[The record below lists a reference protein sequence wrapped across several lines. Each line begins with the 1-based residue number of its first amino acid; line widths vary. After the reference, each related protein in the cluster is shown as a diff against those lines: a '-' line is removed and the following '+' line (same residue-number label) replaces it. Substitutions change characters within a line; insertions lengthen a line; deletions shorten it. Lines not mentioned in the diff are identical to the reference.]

1 MLTKYYLEIDGI
13 KQEIPQHCIKNWD
26 EIRCAYK
33 RADFSGVTRSF
44 TSQFEFVNEAYDLLM
59 NLYLRD
65 GVNSMAVLS
74 LYTITDRWE
83 WEEKFNAPIDFTS
96 LVWDNHVLKVNCID
110 NSLASLIKAN
120 KGTKYE
126 FAIGKDIPIADSME
140 YGRIPM
146 VDELGYGVIG
156 ESIEDSSAMKI
167 TVKGG
172 IPSYEGDISH
182 ISRIPTYLLNDDNI
196 TVNGKISY
204 GDQTDDKDSYCLK
217 AEKDVT
223 VNIRGGIALDRVNA
237 MRGVNFS
244 IDIYRTGSN
253 GTTRV
258 LNLCSQSSMVSY
270 QGEFNTPSDLP
281 SLENVWVPFQ
291 TAFVKSTDTI
301 WEVHINEAQSS
312 NTPYIWE
319 DTGRS
324 FDDFML
330 DYNTQETKVNMN
342 AGDILWVGATASCL
356 GWDWPSSFWVNII
369 KQNIEFTWAGMG
381 ETESIDIISPK
392 TLCEKILNRICF
404 GKLFVNAEFSSHD
417 TRFNDTYIIAAES
430 ARAINGAKI
439 YSSFTE
445 FVDWMQTVF
454 GYTYYLGS
462 LQHNPFESIE
472 VFDGQWTIGD
482 DYDLVDEMCPEQNAG
497 ELSYIVNKHLFAVF
511 NTNDGKFYTKWPK
524 TADYNDWSAYNTA
537 DSKPRQDKIYVQRYT
552 EIRYWIDGTYGL
564 QIYQGTVES
573 IGMDNQ
579 TIHFI
584 HRSELFKENTEV
596 RQVKNCREVSYYVD
610 SDSVYS
616 TVNIGYDKH
625 DYDGFNGRDE
635 FNFNNTY
642 STGHSVNDK
651 KLSLISKYRADCYGI
666 EFAVQKRG
674 QDTTDNESD
683 NDVFFVLTKRENGV
697 LVPDRSIVIQNAISD
712 LVFNGAFSPMAC
724 VFANAGFIGMQ
735 AKNLH
740 LEFASSFGNSN
751 IVIGGI
757 PMSADIDLN
766 TPLMTCGRLSFT
778 TDEVD
783 EPPRENDIIEVK
795 SGGIVY
801 RGFIDEAV
809 FKYAKNEA
817 VKYKLIVKDIEL

>member
-13 KQEIPQHCIKNWD
+13 RHEIPQCCIKNWD
-26 EIRCAYK
+26 EVRCAYK
-33 RADFSGVTRSF
+33 RADYSGITRSF
-44 TSQFEFVNEAYDLLM
+44 TSQFEFVNEAYDM
-59 NLYLRD
+59 IMGLYLRD
-65 GVNSMAVLS
+65 GFNSVAILS

-83 WEEKFNAPIDFTS
+83 WEERFYAPLDFSS
-96 LVWDNHVLKVNCID
+96 LIWDNYILKINCID
-110 NSLASLIKAN
+110 NSLAALIKAN

-126 FAIGKDIPIADSME
+126 FTIGEDIPVEESME
-140 YGRIPM
+140 YERIPM
-146 VDELGYGVIG
+146 VDVLGYEVIG

-167 TVKGG
+167 TIKGG
-172 IPSYEGDISH
+172 VPAYEGDISY
-182 ISRIPTYLLNDDNI
+182 ISRIPTYMEPDDNI
-196 TVNGKISY
+196 TVNGRISY

-223 VNIRGGIALDRVNA
+223 VNIRGGIALDRVNTMHGA
-237 MRGVNFS
+237 NFA
-244 IDIYRTGSN
+244 IDIYRTGSD
-253 GTTRV
+253 GTTSV
-258 LNLCSQSSMVSY
+258 LNLCSQSLMIAY

-281 SLENVWVPFQ
+281 SLENVWVPNH
-291 TAFVKSTDTI
+291 TALVKSTNTI
-301 WEVHINEAQSS
+301 WEVHINENQTS
-312 NTPYIWE
+312 NELYIWE

-324 FDDFML
+324 FDDFMY
-330 DYNTQETKVNMN
+330 DCNEQETKVNLK

-356 GWDWPSSFWVNII
+356 GWDWPPSFWANII
-369 KQNIEFTWAGMG
+369 KQKIEFSWAGMG
-381 ETESIDIISPK
+381 ETESIDVISPK
-392 TLCEKILNRICF
+392 VLCEKILDRICF
-404 GKLFVNAEFSSHD
+404 GKLYVNAEFSAHD
-417 TRFNDTYIIAAES
+417 TRFANTHIIAAES
-430 ARAINGAKI
+430 ARAISGAKI

-454 GYTYYLGS
+454 GYTYYLGPRTKSQFKRAQEYS
-462 LQHNPFESIE
+462 LEWPLSAKDHLLHTLCPGGHSKQVVLIKGTPYFA
-472 VFDGQWTIGD
+472 VLGD
-482 DYDLVDEMCPEQNAG
+482 DYNSDQSAN
-497 ELSYIVNKHLFAVF
+497 
-511 NTNDGKFYTKWPK
+511 FYTKWEGSEL
-524 TADYNDWSAYNTA
+524 YNDPITGKARLDTIFY
-537 DSKPRQDKIYVQRYT
+537 DEDRHGCFFDT
-552 EIRYWIDGTYGL
+552 EYGL
-564 QIYQGTVES
+564 NQFDGDISGGLCDV
-573 IGMDNQ
+573 Q
-579 TIHFI
+579 TIYFV
-584 HRSELFKENTEV
+584 HRSELFKEDAEV
-596 RQVKNCREVSYYVD
+596 RRIKNCREVSYNVD
-610 SDSVYS
+610 SGSIYS

-642 STGHSVNDK
+642 STGHTVNDK

-683 NDVFFVLTKRENGV
+683 NDVFFVLTQRENGV

-724 VFANAGFIGMQ
+724 IFANAGFIGMQ

-751 IVIGGI
+751 IIIGGR

-766 TPLMTCGRLSFT
+766 DPLMTCGRLTFT

-783 EPPRENDIIEVK
+783 EPPRENDIVEVE
-795 SGGIVY
+795 SGGILY

-809 FKYAKNEA
+809 FRYANNEA